1 MNVQQVAKYLDH
13 IFHYILLGIFLL
25 SSLMY
30 LFIFALNWETWFF
43 GMKIDGLYA
52 GIILFIY
59 FLGSASLAYLLVKY
73 PKKIVFIALVST
85 FFFSFIFMDSTV
97 TIREL
102 SGGLRSYSEAVA
114 LRVILPVI
122 VLIGHLIATR
132 FYERGKESEECG
144 QDISPALNIAE
155 TENPR
160 DFIIKNILT
169 LTVAAV
175 VLFIIFGTLVIPV
188 LILMYLPLAIRIF
201 KTDDD
206 PAKSDYE
213 NELNVTGTQLLLVM
227 AILIALFLLMS
238 LVIPVL
244 IMLITK

>member
-1 MNVQQVAKYLDH
+1 MNVQQVAKDLDH
-13 IFHYILLGIFLL
+13 IFHYILLGVLLL

-43 GMKIDGLYA
+43 GMKMDGLHA

-59 FLGSASLAYLLVKY
+59 FLGSASLCYLLVKY
-73 PKKIVFIALVST
+73 PKKIVFIALLST

-102 SGGLRSYSEAVA
+102 SGGLRSYSETMT
-114 LRVILPVI
+114 LRVILPAI
-122 VLIGHLIATR
+122 ILMGHIIATR
-132 FYERGKESEECG
+132 FYEREQESEKCG
-144 QDISPALNIAE
+144 QDISPALNIAK

-169 LTVAAV
+169 LTVAAI
-175 VLFIIFGTLVIPV
+175 VLFIIFGALVIPV
-188 LILMYLPLAIRIF
+188 LILIYLPLVIKIF
-201 KTDDD
+201 KKDDD
-206 PAKSDYE
+206 SVKSDYE
-213 NELNVTGTQLLLVM
+213 DELNITGKQLFLIM
-227 AILIALFLLMS
+227 AILIALFLLVS